1 MYFFVGDFVSAI
13 TLLITVVYEDAKLYV
28 DRVEFA
34 ELQQCECEED
44 SEIEGKVQMGGN
56 E

>member
-1 MYFFVGDFVSAI
+1 M
-13 TLLITVVYEDAKLYV
+13 LLITVVYENVKLYV
-28 DRVEFA
+28 HRVEFA

-44 SEIEGKVQMGGN
+44 SEIRGMVQDGGN